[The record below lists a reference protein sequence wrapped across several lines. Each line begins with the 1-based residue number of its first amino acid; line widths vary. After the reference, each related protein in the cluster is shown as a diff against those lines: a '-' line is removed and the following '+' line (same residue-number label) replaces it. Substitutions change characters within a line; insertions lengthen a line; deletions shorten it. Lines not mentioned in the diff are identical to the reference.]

1 MKLAIVIILGGYAL
15 VCLLALFLH
24 RRIVFQPTRRIG
36 TTPADIGLAFRDVQ
50 FTGTG
55 GRRLHGW
62 YVPAE
67 NAHFTLLYCHGNA
80 GNIGHRVESIR
91 AFVQRG
97 LSVFIFDYG
106 GYGQSQGKPSEA
118 GTYADAR
125 AAYDHLVETEG
136 LRPERIILFGRS
148 LGTAVAV
155 ELATRVR
162 HAALIMESSFTSAR
176 EVGARMYP
184 WLPMR
189 YLVRVSYDA
198 QSRISDVSSPK
209 LFVHSLEDE
218 MVPFGMGRRLYNR
231 ANRPKT
237 LVKVRGGHND
247 VYLLPGSE
255 YERALE
261 TFLAELAEERR
272 PEVVGDARE
281 SE

>member
-1 MKLAIVIILGGYAL
+1 MKLAIIIILGGYAL
-15 VCLLALFLH
+15 VCLLALLLH
-24 RRIVFQPTRRIG
+24 RRIVFQPTREVG
-36 TTPADIGLAFRDVQ
+36 ATPDDVGLTFRNVE
-50 FTGTG
+50 FVGLG

-80 GNIGHRVESIR
+80 GNIGHRVEAVR

-97 LSVFIFDYG
+97 LSVFVFDYA
-106 GYGQSQGKPSEA
+106 GYGRSEGKPSEA

-148 LGTAVAV
+148 MGTAVAI

-162 HAALIMESSFTSAR
+162 HAAVILEASFTSAR
-176 EVGARMYP
+176 ELGASMYP

-189 YLVRVSYDA
+189 FLVRVRYDA
-198 QSRISDVSSPK
+198 QSRVADVSSPK

-237 LVKVRGGHND
+237 LVRVRGGHND
-247 VYLLPGSE
+247 VYLQPGSE
-255 YERALE
+255 YERVLE
-261 TFLAELAEERR
+261 AFLEELEGEGG
-272 PEVVGDARE
+272 PELVGDARE

>member
-1 MKLAIVIILGGYAL
+1 MKLAIGIILAGYAF
-15 VCLLALFLH
+15 VCLLALVLH
-24 RRIVFQPTRRIG
+24 RRIVFQPMREIG
-36 TTPADIGLAFRDVQ
+36 ATPADIGLAFRDVQ
-50 FTGTG
+50 FAGPG

-97 LSVFIFDYG
+97 LSVFIFDYE
-106 GYGQSQGKPSEA
+106 GYGRSQGKPSEA
-118 GTYADAR
+118 ATYADAR

-136 LRPERIILFGRS
+136 LPPERIVLFGRS
-148 LGTAVAV
+148 LGTAVAI

-162 HAALIMESSFTSAR
+162 HAGMVLESSFTSAR

-189 YLVRVSYDA
+189 YLVRVHYDA
-198 QSRISDVSSPK
+198 QSLVADVSSPK

-237 LVKVRGGHND
+237 LVRVRGGHND

-255 YERALE
+255 YESALE
-261 TFLAELAEERR
+261 AFLDELKSESR
-272 PEVVGDARE
+272 PEVVNDAGE
-281 SE
+281 GE